1 MNGMNAIQRDKRRGV
16 SPGFGLN
23 LNLSLRLL
31 STLGLS
37 FLLCLL
43 SLGLTLGLL
52 PPVHAAVQ
60 PQGQSEGQALPPT
73 PTLKQP
79 PSQLQAPGQDYSIGP
94 EDVLKVS
101 VWDHPDL
108 TLEEV
113 DVSLEGYISFPLI
126 GQVSVKGLTTSQVEQ
141 RLRKLLADGYIVN
154 PQVRV
159 TVAKFKSKVIYIL
172 GEVKSPGAFP
182 LTRNEMK
189 LIEVISMAQGV
200 TQDAGR
206 EAIIVRPQKM
216 KMGNPHPIPIEKAA
230 KEELITANL
239 GALLEGNLK
248 ENLTVRGGD
257 TIYIPRLKTF
267 FIMGEVARPG
277 KYILEEGTTVLK
289 AIGIAGGLTPDGAQS
304 KIRIVKEKDGKKEE
318 LPVKIE
324 DSVEPEVTVFVPRGY
339 HFFITG
345 EVNHPGR
352 YSMEEDITV
361 MQAISIGGGLTAKGS
376 SRRIKI
382 IRSRDGRETK
392 TSASL
397 NDRVD
402 PEDTIL
408 VPERFF

>member
-1 MNGMNAIQRDKRRGV
+1 MNGMNAIQRDKRRGL

-23 LNLSLRLL
+23 LNLSLSLL
-31 STLGLS
+31 STLS
-37 FLLCLL
+37 L
-43 SLGLTLGLL
+43 SLLFCFLTLNLSLNLL
-52 PPVHAAVQ
+52 PSHAAVQ
-60 PQGQSEGQALPPT
+60 SHGQSEGQTLSPT
-73 PTLKQP
+73 PSLKQSP
-79 PSQLQAPGQDYSIGP
+79 AQLQAPNQDYSIGP
-94 EDVLKVS
+94 EDVLKIS

-108 TLEEV
+108 TLEEA

-126 GQVSVKGLTTSQVEQ
+126 GQISVKSLTTSQVEK
-141 RLRKLLADGYIVN
+141 RLCQLLADGYIVN

-159 TVAKFKSKVIYIL
+159 TVAKFKSKVIYVL

-206 EAIIVRPQKM
+206 EAIIVRPQKI
-216 KMGNPHPIPIEKAA
+216 KMSNPHPVPIESAA
-230 KEELITANL
+230 KEELIIANL

-248 ENLTVRGGD
+248 ENLTIRGGD
-257 TIYIPRLKTF
+257 TIYIPRLKYF

-289 AIGIAGGLTPDGAQS
+289 AIGVAGGLTADGAQR
-304 KIRIVKEKDGKKEE
+304 KIKIVKEKDGKKEE
-318 LPVKIE
+318 IPVKME
-324 DSVEPEVTVFVPRGY
+324 DPVEPEVTVFVPRGY

-345 EVNHPGR
+345 EVNRPGR

-382 IRSRDGRETK
+382 IRIREGREIK
-392 TSASL
+392 VSTSL
-397 NDRVD
+397 KDRVE

-408 VPERFF
+408 IPERFF